1 MKTRQNGPYSTKV
14 AEAKQFCNYLRPV
27 YHTIVSHIHNF
38 RLNNQCKSSNVK
50 NPTTPLSKLVP
61 IMLAFFAM
69 GFVDMVGTATNYAK
83 ADFTL
88 SDTMANFLP
97 TMVFFWFL
105 IMSVPTS
112 MIMNRIGK
120 RNTVLLSL
128 AVTSVSL
135 IMPLVSYNFPV
146 MLVSFCLLGIGNT
159 LMQVS
164 LNPLVSLITTSDK
177 LASTLTFGQF
187 VKAIASFITPI
198 LASWAA
204 VKFGNWKLVFPVF
217 AAFSI
222 LATLLLWSTKV
233 PENITANKSAG
244 FLQCLKLLANGTVLL
259 LFFGIVAHVGIDVGV
274 NTCAPKII
282 MERTG
287 LPLETAGKA
296 TSVYFLF
303 RTIGCLSGSFILA
316 KWKDSKFF
324 SASVAMMVLS
334 MIGLGFGRN
343 ELILY
348 ASLAFVGFGNSNI
361 FPIIFSRALL
371 SRPDKTNE
379 ISGLMI
385 MGLIGGSIFPLLMG
399 ITSDA
404 LSSQTGS
411 VIIISTGV
419 IYLIILSRIL
429 LKKQA

>member
-1 MKTRQNGPYSTKV
+1 MNKST
-14 AEAKQFCNYLRPV
+14 
-27 YHTIVSHIHNF
+27 T
-38 RLNNQCKSSNVK
+38 SSIG
-50 NPTTPLSKLVP
+50 KLVP

-83 ADFTL
+83 ADFAL
-88 SDTMANFLP
+88 SDTIANFLP

-120 RNTVLLSL
+120 RNTVLISL

-135 IMPLVSYNFPV
+135 VLPLFSYNFPV
-146 MLVSFCLLGIGNT
+146 MLISFCLLGVGNT

-164 LNPLVSLITTSDK
+164 LNPLVSLITSNEK

-204 VKFGNWKLVFPVF
+204 VRFGDWKLVFPIF

-222 LATLLLWSTKV
+222 LATLMLWGTKV
-233 PENITANKSAG
+233 PETSVDRKSAG
-244 FLQCLKLLANGTVLL
+244 FIQCLKLLGDGTVLL

-303 RTIGCLSGSFILA
+303 RTIGCLSGSFILSR
-316 KWKDSKFF
+316 WKDSRFF
-324 SASVAMMVLS
+324 ALSVGLMVLS
-334 MIGLGFGRN
+334 MLGLAFLNGEIG
-343 ELILY
+343 IY
-348 ASLAFVGFGNSNI
+348 VSLALVGFGNSNV
-361 FPIIFSRALL
+361 FSIIFSRALL
-371 SRPDKTNE
+371 SRPDKANE
-379 ISGLMI
+379 VSGLMI
-385 MGLIGGSIFPLLMG
+385 MGLIGGSVFPLLMG
-399 ITSDA
+399 ILSDA
-404 LSSQTGS
+404 LQSQIGS
-411 VIIISTGV
+411 VIVISAGV
-419 IYLIILSRIL
+419 VYLIALSRIL
-429 LKKQA
+429 LKKNA